1 MSETHQHKEQ
11 PVLFTAFPIGA
22 RQHILALERYM
33 RAMESGDMDALSAV
47 LSQAEQDPILERL
60 LLEMNQVYQQEDHTA
75 VRPHEV
81 AQFND
86 FLLAIES
93 AERADSQDVDLRPE
107 MIPAHQL
114 HTLQAEESHANDS
127 VTGQPGRKAA
137 ARKAATSMSSIKK
150 NTTPVFAARTVEP
163 RKWYQARRSWVAAAA
178 AVILAALLIFPG
190 SSALA
195 EQFLSIFRVQQFQA
209 VQVTNQDVTALKQ
222 HRAPGVDD
230 LGTLTFQSGSLKTQH
245 NLSLAQASK
254 LVKFSILL
262 PSVLP
267 KGIANI
273 PEFSVANSGHAT
285 FTFNAA
291 KAHAFFAK
299 NGYGDVKVPA
309 NLDGA
314 TYDVTTSAGVEIAYP
329 AANNT
334 DTRFMVMEAPSP
346 VVSATG
352 KASLEDLRNFLL
364 SLPHLPPELVA
375 QLKQIDLSTGTVP
388 VPVPSG
394 MDAKS
399 VAVHGTSGL
408 LLSSNVSVSVEN
420 VKKFPAGGVV
430 LWQQNGNVYA
440 VGGIVGDTNAVLA
453 SANSLQ

>member
-1 MSETHQHKEQ
+1 
-11 PVLFTAFPIGA
+11 
-22 RQHILALERYM
+22 
-33 RAMESGDMDALSAV
+33 MENGDMDALSAV
-47 LSQAEQDPILERL
+47 LCQAEQDPILERL
-60 LLEMNQVYQQEDHTA
+60 LLEMNQVYQQEDHT
-75 VRPHEV
+75 VTSPHEV
-81 AQFND
+81 AQMQD
-86 FLLAIES
+86 FLLTTETAGP
-93 AERADSQDVDLRPE
+93 QDEPPVV
-107 MIPAHQL
+107 ITAQTQL
-114 HTLQAEESHANDS
+114 HTLQSGEPHADDGIA
-127 VTGQPGRKAA
+127 GQPVSGAA
-137 ARKAATSMSSIKK
+137 ARKVATSVSSTKK
-150 NTTPVFAARTVEP
+150 ITTPVFAARTVEP
-163 RKWYQARRSWVAAAA
+163 RKWYQTRRSWVAAAV
-178 AVILAALLIFPG
+178 AVVLAALLLFPG

-209 VQVTNQDVTALKQ
+209 VQVTKQDVTALKQ
-222 HRAPGVDD
+222 HRAPGLDD
-230 LGTLTFQSGSLKTQH
+230 LGTFTLQSGSLKTQH
-245 NLSLAQASK
+245 NLSFAQAAK

-273 PEFSVANSGHAT
+273 PEFSVVSSGHGS

-291 KAHAFFAK
+291 KAHTFFAK
-299 NGYGDVKVPA
+299 NGYGDVKIPA

-329 AANNT
+329 ATNKT

-346 VVSATG
+346 VVKATG
-352 KASLEDLRNFLL
+352 KASLENLRDFML
-364 SLPHLPPELVA
+364 SLPNLPAELVA

-399 VAVHGTSGL
+399 VTVHGTSGL
-408 LLSSNVSVSVEN
+408 LLSSSVPVSVEN
-420 VKKFPAGGVV
+420 VKKVPAGSVV
-430 LWQQNGNVYA
+430 LWQMHGNVYA